1 MLTALLNT
9 GDALGFGHP
18 TAGVSLWQCDKE
30 RRCSR
35 SLVSESDAH
44 GLALS
49 VPLRRS
55 KLRVAS
61 LRVAMPQ
68 ALRCATLASGI
79 EGKI

>member
-1 MLTALLNT
+1 MRSGILRLGLASGNVIT
-9 GDALGFGHP
+9 G
-18 TAGVSLWQCDKE
+18 

-49 VPLRRS
+49 VPLRES

-68 ALRCATLASGI
+68 ALRFATLASGI